1 MSNRPAALIVLSFV
15 AVIALVAVGV
25 AWLLRET
32 NDDTPAAVQRTP
44 SAGATASA
52 TPPPGSVTAG
62 PSATASGTASATP
75 PSIPGVETVALKPGT
90 QASIGY
96 GTIVYY
102 SEGCFGCGRPDVPSL
117 FRAYRESSGTLKTD
131 DLFASVL
138 AKVPGAYPHS
148 FAARWELNDF
158 VVAMCTG
165 YCGGEGDAQPGS
177 TLRLFHSRD
186 GGITWTEDA
195 AKLPVTTFLAGFVG
209 DEVLA
214 IAYDSPTA
222 KPRYVELPSA
232 RDLQPPAG
240 AGDVEVVAMGA
251 PGVAWMRKEVGG
263 GLVDGSGREIFAGIP
278 GMRLARVTPLQTGW
292 FALYANE
299 TGMLGVVYDGTGKAV
314 RVLSWGESRYLDIDG
329 QIPSGQ
335 LVANVELADTFGFGA
350 DAGSAVC
357 KQQQHIYAALINWG
371 TTATVHPISDLGD
384 CPNGRHR
391 FVNAIVA
398 RETVRVVTGTDC
410 LNVRATASTTGEI
423 RGCFADGV
431 LLQRRLEG
439 VTPVAGW
446 VAVLTPSGQDGW
458 VSEAFVK

>member
-15 AVIALVAVGV
+15 AVIALVAVGA
-25 AWLLRET
+25 AWVLRET

-44 SAGATASA
+44 SAQASA
-52 TPPPGSVTAG
+52 TPPPGSATAG
-62 PSATASGTASATP
+62 PSATASGTPSATLP
-75 PSIPGVETVALKPGT
+75 TIPGVETVALKPGT
-90 QASIGY
+90 QSSIGY
-96 GTIVYY
+96 GSIVYY

-117 FRAYRESSGTLKTD
+117 FRAYRESSGALKTD

-165 YCGGEGDAQPGS
+165 YCGGEGEAQPGS

-195 AKLPVTTFLAGFVG
+195 AKLPATTFLAGFVG

-214 IAYDSPTA
+214 IAYDSLAA
-222 KPRYVELPSA
+222 KPRYILLPSA
-232 RDLQPPAG
+232 RELQPPAS
-240 AGDVEVVAMGA
+240 AGEVEAVAVGA
-251 PGVAWMRKEVGG
+251 PGVAWVRKEVGG
-263 GLVDGSGREIFAGIP
+263 GLVDASGRDVLPGVP

-292 FALYANE
+292 FALYASNE
-299 TGMLGVVYDGTGKAV
+299 SGELGVVYDGTGKAV
-314 RVLSWGESRYLDIDG
+314 RALSWGRNGYLDVDG

-335 LVANVELADTFGFGA
+335 LVANVELADTFGFGTE
-350 DAGSAVC
+350 AGSAVC
-357 KQQQHIYAALINWG
+357 KQQQHIYATLINWG
-371 TTATVHPISDLGD
+371 TTATVHPIIDLGD

-410 LNVRATASTTGEI
+410 LNVRATASTTAEI
-423 RGCFADGV
+423 RGCYADGV

-446 VAVLTPSGQDGW
+446 VAVLTPSGQNGW